1 MIPSHSFCLLLLYT
15 KRHFLHS
22 SVILTSE
29 KIFVWAK
36 CSRRHGL
43 PHQSPMT
50 STMPLW
56 TACQSG
62 HSSRRRGQYPSL
74 KPACDESTDLLQIG
88 TVEMEEKL
96 CRFIMEARQQDRET
110 YPSKTVYRI
119 VASIQRYLCGN
130 GHHEISFLIVSDP
143 TFAHL
148 QQTLHANMLTAAGV
162 GTSSNWCSYRCYSF
176 VLFWSAVIPF
186 LSLGDAFSAN
196 FHFDLGMEHSSRF

>member
-1 MIPSHSFCLLLLYT
+1 MDPATFP
-15 KRHFLHS
+15 HS
-22 SVILTSE
+22 SVILMTE
-29 KIFVWAK
+29 KFSAWAK
-36 CSRRHGL
+36 RGRRHGL
-43 PHQSPMT
+43 PHQNDIDHAIVMLERAQWQT
-50 STMPLW
+50 SW
-56 TACQSG
+56 AISVFEVWCEAHG
-62 HSSRRRGQYPSL
+62 
-74 KPACDESTDLLQIG
+74 ASTDLLQIG